1 MRSPGSVQVRGAA
14 PCVAS
19 NPCTSSV
26 GLLLTRPFSRNTRSS
41 QLRVSHVP
49 FWFHQTRLMLSL
61 SLIQWERKTNC
72 SPHSGSPHSCFS
84 ASSPSLQQTSS
95 CSPLPSPFMHL
106 LAPEHFL
113 SLLHTLLEALTI
125 ILILTVGQVISPFQ
139 KRDYLEQLCLVNIHW
154 ESHM

>member
-1 MRSPGSVQVRGAA
+1 MWNPGSVQVRGAV

-19 NPCTSSV
+19 TPCTSSV

-41 QLRVSHVP
+41 QLRVSHMP

-72 SPHSGSPHSCFS
+72 SHSGSPRSCFS
-84 ASSPSLQQTSS
+84 ASTPSLQQTSS
-95 CSPLPSPFMHL
+95 RSPLPSPFMHL

-113 SLLHTLLEALTI
+113 SLLHTSLEALTI
-125 ILILTVGQVISPFQ
+125 IIILTVGQVISPFQ
-139 KRDYLEQLCLVNIHW
+139 KRDYLEQLCLINIHW

>member
-1 MRSPGSVQVRGAA
+1 MWNPGSVQVRGAV

-19 NPCTSSV
+19 TPCTSSV

-41 QLRVSHVP
+41 QLRVSHMP

-72 SPHSGSPHSCFS
+72 SHSGSPRSCFS
-84 ASSPSLQQTSS
+84 ASTPSLQQTSS
-95 CSPLPSPFMHL
+95 RTPLPSPFMHL

-113 SLLHTLLEALTI
+113 SLLHTSLEALTI

-139 KRDYLEQLCLVNIHW
+139 KRDYLEQLCLINIHW